1 MISSVRSPYSQQPSL
16 RPETPADTASGQELP
31 AVQAQAAGVTDT
43 VTFSPTAKSLQADQQ
58 ETQSAQGTEDERT
71 QGTEEENLDEAEKR
85 QVDQLKKRDQEVK
98 AHERAHMAAGGGLVQ
113 GGASYT
119 YQRGPDGGMYA
130 VGGEVSIDTSSE
142 NDPDQTIQKMEQVK
156 RAALAPA
163 QPSGTD
169 RAVAAQAAQI
179 QLQAQMQKA
188 QESREAEENPEE
200 DAVAVEESVKVSGE
214 NDNSGAEESLSV
226 NSTQALGEA
235 DTQSQN
241 EPWALN
247 FDLQAGRVGN
257 SGRDDVEVD
266 LLPSDEAS
274 RQRSVVNPYY
284 VNFNQDLFVGQQIN
298 ISV

>member
-1 MISSVRSPYSQQPSL
+1 MISSVSSPYHQQQLS
-16 RPETPADTASGQELP
+16 RPQTPVASATDQELP
-31 AVQAQAAGVTDT
+31 AVQAEAADVTDT
-43 VTFSPTAKSLQADQQ
+43 VSFSTTAKSFQSDQQ
-58 ETQSAQGTEDERT
+58 EAEKAQNPQEDKAQGTD
-71 QGTEEENLDEAEKR
+71 EENLDEDEKR

-179 QLQAQMQKA
+179 QLQAQMQKT
-188 QESREAEENPEE
+188 QESQEEGENPEAE
-200 DAVAVEESVKVSGE
+200 DTAAVEGAKIPGEGDDSKENESVSINTTQESGDAE
-214 NDNSGAEESLSV
+214 AETQNGPKSFGFNSQEKSVGGESDG
-226 NSTQALGEA
+226 TEA
-235 DTQSQN
+235 VT
-241 EPWALN
+241 EPPDKAYN
-247 FDLQAGRVGN
+247 RHSAI
-257 SGRDDVEVD
+257 
-266 LLPSDEAS
+266 
-274 RQRSVVNPYY
+274 NPYAN
-284 VNFNQDLFVGQQIN
+284 VNQALFVGQQLN
-298 ISV
+298 ISA